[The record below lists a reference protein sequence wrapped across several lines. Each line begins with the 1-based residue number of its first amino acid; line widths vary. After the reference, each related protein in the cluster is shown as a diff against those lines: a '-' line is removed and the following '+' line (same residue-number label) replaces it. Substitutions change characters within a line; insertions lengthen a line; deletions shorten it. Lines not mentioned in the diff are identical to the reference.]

1 MLGVQGT
8 GFYSKIRYLRASINQ
23 DKQHLTNA
31 PLGPIQKK
39 KLQKRIAYQRE
50 ELKKVLSKLEAFKEG
65 GLAKN
70 PHDPD

>member
-8 GFYSKIRYLRASINQ
+8 GFYGKIRDLRASINQ
-23 DKQHLTNA
+23 DEQCLANA

-50 ELKKVLSKLEAFKEG
+50 ELKKVLSELKAFKEG
-65 GLAKN
+65 GLTKH
-70 PHDPD
+70 PYDPD